1 MLIST
6 PTFCNS
12 YLRRCTPEQ
21 FASLKYAIV
30 GAEKLR
36 EPLAT
41 AWAQQFGIP
50 LLEGYGS
57 TEMAPVVAV
66 NRPDIAHGRD
76 RQTGTK
82 SGSVGHPIPGVAAKI
97 VDQETGE
104 GPIFD
109 RPGLLLVKGP
119 NLMAGYLAQPGETA
133 EVMRDGWYVT
143 GDIAMMDE
151 EGFVFITDRV
161 SRFSKIC
168 GEMIP
173 HLKVEEAI
181 NGVLGE
187 LCAAITA
194 VPDAARGERLVGFY
208 TRGDISA
215 DDLWDKLCETELPR
229 LWLPKREHLIQIA
242 EIPTLGTGK
251 VDLRRLKQMA
261 LEQSGQTPQSQTT
274 TQ

>member
-1 MLIST
+1 
-6 PTFCNS
+6 
-12 YLRRCTPEQ
+12 
-21 FASLKYAIV
+21 
-30 GAEKLR
+30 
-36 EPLAT
+36 
-41 AWAQQFGIP
+41 
-50 LLEGYGS
+50 
-57 TEMAPVVAV
+57 
-66 NRPDIAHGRD
+66 
-76 RQTGTK
+76 
-82 SGSVGHPIPGVAAKI
+82 
-97 VDQETGE
+97 
-104 GPIFD
+104 
-109 RPGLLLVKGP
+109 
-119 NLMAGYLAQPGETA
+119 
-133 EVMRDGWYVT
+133 
-143 GDIAMMDE
+143 
-151 EGFVFITDRV
+151 
-161 SRFSKIC
+161 
-168 GEMIP
+168 MIP